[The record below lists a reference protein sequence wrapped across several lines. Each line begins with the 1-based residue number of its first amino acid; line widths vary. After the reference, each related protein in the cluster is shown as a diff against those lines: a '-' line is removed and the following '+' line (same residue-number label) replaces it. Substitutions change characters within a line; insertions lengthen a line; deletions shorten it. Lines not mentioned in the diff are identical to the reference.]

1 MGYHDSRVNN
11 YYRDCNIRGNK
22 NIHPLR
28 GLHRYRDGN
37 YGRGLASV
45 QGYMPENKVFF
56 SIICCWKE
64 Q

>member
-11 YYRDCNIRGNK
+11 YYRDCNIRGDK
-22 NIHPLR
+22 NVHPLR
-28 GLHRYRDGN
+28 GLHRYRDRN
-37 YGRGLASV
+37 YGRGSARV
-45 QGYMPENKVFF
+45 QGYMPKNKVFF